1 MKDHTMPPGSVIVH
15 ETSDGP
21 VEVKVIDPL
30 ASMQAAKINDRLK
43 TIIVR
48 VEESMKRILLTAF
61 VILVLFSGALSAQ
74 DNIEKKKIEFLI
86 SSVENLKGAKFIR
99 NGSEHDGKE
108 AAQHLRMKFQN
119 ALVVQT
125 ADDFIKLCAS
135 KSSITGKAYM
145 IRLSDGK
152 TIKSEEYFREKL
164 KEYNST
170 AK

>member
-1 MKDHTMPPGSVIVH
+1 MKNIMI
-15 ETSDGP
+15 
-21 VEVKVIDPL
+21 
-30 ASMQAAKINDRLK
+30 
-43 TIIVR
+43 
-48 VEESMKRILLTAF
+48 TAF
-61 VILVLFSGALSAQ
+61 VILTLFSGVVSAQ

-99 NGSEHDGKE
+99 NGSEYDGKK
-108 AAQHLRMKFQN
+108 AAEHLRMKLQN

-125 ADDFIKLCAS
+125 ADDFIRLCAS
-135 KSSITGKAYM
+135 KSSITGKPYM

-164 KEYNST
+164 KKYNST